1 MCGQG
6 FMMGP
11 GLGKN
16 MADLIMNGRP
26 EIQKPIFDT
35 LGYYRDYN
43 RAEKEAL
50 R

>member
-1 MCGQG
+1 
-6 FMMGP
+6 MGP

-16 MADLIMNGRP
+16 MAGLIINGHP
-26 EIQKPIFDT
+26 EIPKPIFDT
-35 LGYYRDYN
+35 LDYYRDYN